1 MAITDFINKFGGWT
15 EKYLFY
21 DGEIELRYDPKDH
34 VYLRVT
40 DDGELEEQKG
50 VTNVCHILDK
60 SDALVPW
67 GCKMMAQKLLRT
79 IPVAETANA
88 YIFSHDQLENW
99 VLDGKSAHQEK
110 LEEAGAIGH
119 MAHNWVESFIKLLI
133 AKKYDEAF
141 NLAQALPENESSA
154 NACVAALD
162 WMAKHNVQW
171 IETERKIYSRKYR
184 YAGTMDG
191 LARVSSCGDSHCQ
204 GCRGKKPWVDRLTV
218 VDWKTSNYLYL
229 EYLFQTAAYEQAFE
243 EEHGVD
249 IEDRWVIRLG
259 KDDAAFDPWHLDKT
273 NFPSDFGGFV
283 MCLDL
288 TRRVEQLKK
297 RIADVKAGIRAAYRE
312 ERRIAREA
320 KDALL
325 VKERAEAK
333 AEKQAARLVALAG
346 DCGGSKKGYK
356 GFKKPNC
363 KTDEGGP
370 CRYCAGVW
378 AEAQIN
384 PPKRA
389 KKGEGKP
396 AKVPVA
402 KVTEKRV
409 DTNAI
414 NSLEAIA
421 NRPKDRPKP
430 ASVSP
435 ANGSV
440 GTPDRITSML
450 ARETRSSGG
459 LLGRFR

>member
-40 DDGELEEQKG
+40 DQGELEEQEG
-50 VTNVCHILDK
+50 VTQTVHILDK

-67 GCKMMAQKLLRT
+67 GCKMMSQKLLRT
-79 IPVAETANA
+79 IPVSETAGA
-88 YIFSHDQLENW
+88 YIFSHEQLENW
-99 VLDGKSAHQEK
+99 VLEGKSAHQEK

-119 MAHNWVESFIKLLI
+119 IAHSWVESFIKLLI

-141 NLAQALPENESSA
+141 NLAQALPQNEASA
-154 NACVAALD
+154 NACIAALD

-229 EYLFQTAAYEQAFE
+229 EYLLQTAAYEQAFE

-259 KDDAAFDPWHLDKT
+259 KDDAVFDPWHLDKT

-297 RIADVKAGIRAAYRE
+297 RISDVKAGIRAAVRE
-312 ERRIAREA
+312 EKRIAREA

-325 VKERAEAK
+325 AKERAEAK
-333 AEKQAARLVALAG
+333 VRKQEERVARLAHECEAFR
-346 DCGGSKKGYK
+346 KTKGLR
-356 GFKKPNC
+356 KPTC
-363 KTDEGGP
+363 KTNEGGP
-370 CRYCAGVW
+370 CVSCTQRW
-378 AEAQIN
+378 QENQIN

-396 AKVPVA
+396 IKVPVA
-402 KVTEKRV
+402 KVVEKKV
-409 DTNAI
+409 DKNAI
-414 NSLEAIA
+414 TNLEAIA
-421 NRPKDRPKP
+421 NRPKDRPKA
-430 ASVSP
+430 ASVNP
-435 ANGSV
+435 ANGSSSV
-440 GTPDRITSML
+440 VDRISLML
-450 ARETRSSGG
+450 ASQTRSGSG

>member
-1 MAITDFINKFGGWT
+1 MAIADFINKFGGWT

-50 VTNVCHILDK
+50 VTSVCHILDK

-67 GCKMMAQKLLRT
+67 GCKMMSQKLLRT
-79 IPVAETANA
+79 IPVSETAGA
-88 YIFSHDQLENW
+88 YIFSHEQLENW
-99 VLDGKSAHQEK
+99 VLAGKSAHQEK

-141 NLAQALPENESSA
+141 NLAQALPQNEASA
-154 NACVAALD
+154 NACIAALD

-191 LARVSSCGDSHCQ
+191 LARVSSCGDVHCQ

-297 RIADVKAGIRAAYRE
+297 RIADVKAGIRAAVRE
-312 ERRIAREA
+312 EKRIAREA

-325 VKERAEAK
+325 AKERAEAK
-333 AEKQAARLVALAG
+333 AEKQAARVVALAG

-356 GFKKPNC
+356 GFKKPSC
-363 KTDEGGP
+363 KTNDGGP
-370 CRYCAGVW
+370 CVYCAGVW

-389 KKGEGKP
+389 KKGSVKQ
-396 AKVPVA
+396 PVA
-402 KVTEKRV
+402 KVVEKKV
-409 DTNAI
+409 NPDAI
-414 NSLEAIA
+414 SNLEAIA
-421 NRPKDRPKP
+421 NRPKDRPKAP
-430 ASVSP
+430 PVVLTS
-435 ANGSV
+435 GSA
-440 GTPDRITSML
+440 GTPDRIGSML